1 MAVGVML
8 VDDHP
13 HFRRAMRD
21 MLAEMPEFD
30 LVGECESGEAS
41 LGQVAETSPQL
52 VLMDVRMPGMGGL
65 EAART
70 IRDRHPETV
79 VVLISAEEADLCLP
93 ESARNGDKLEFVR
106 KQDLG
111 PRSLADLWDR
121 RRPG

>member
-21 MLAEMPEFD
+21 MLSDMPEFD

-41 LGQVAETSPQL
+41 LGRVAETSPQL
-52 VLMDVRMPGMGGL
+52 VLMDVRMPGMGGV
-65 EAART
+65 EAARK
-70 IRDRHPETV
+70 IRDRHPEMV

-93 ESARNGDKLEFVR
+93 DSARVHEPLEFVR
-106 KQDLG
+106 KQDLR
-111 PRSLADLWDR
+111 PRSLADLWER
-121 RRPG
+121 NRPG